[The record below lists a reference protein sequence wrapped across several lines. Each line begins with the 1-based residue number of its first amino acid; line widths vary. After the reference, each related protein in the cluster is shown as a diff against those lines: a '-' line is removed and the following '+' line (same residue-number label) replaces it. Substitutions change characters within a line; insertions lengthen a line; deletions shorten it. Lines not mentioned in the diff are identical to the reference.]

1 MSASSPQVLWFE
13 KVGRCDV
20 AKVGGK
26 NASLGEM
33 VANLGGKGV
42 RVPPGFATTADAYW
56 RYIEANGLKQSIT
69 DALGNLAAGKATL
82 AETGCPYR
90 KLDPDVVMVESTEHR
105 PLCVPRTSSVLISRR
120 NRLTSAHHDCAAM
133 FRTDR
138 LGGAIQV
145 EEPA

>member
-1 MSASSPQVLWFE
+1 MSASSPHVLWFE
-13 KVGRCDV
+13 KVGRGDV

-69 DALGNLAAGKATL
+69 DALGNLAVQTRPQTRL
-82 AETGCPYR
+82 ET
-90 KLDPDVVMVESTEHR
+90 
-105 PLCVPRTSSVLISRR
+105 
-120 NRLTSAHHDCAAM
+120 
-133 FRTDR
+133 
-138 LGGAIQV
+138 
-145 EEPA
+145 